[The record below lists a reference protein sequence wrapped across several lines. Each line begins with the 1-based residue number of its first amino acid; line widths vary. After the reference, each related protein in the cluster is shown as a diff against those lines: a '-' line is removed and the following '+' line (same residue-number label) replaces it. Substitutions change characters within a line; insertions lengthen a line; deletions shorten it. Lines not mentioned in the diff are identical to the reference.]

1 MSPPAPS
8 RATPI
13 LDLADERVG
22 SSYPRCADGNG
33 TLTHLF
39 FSDDQYDIARAKA
52 ICSKCGLAEGCL
64 SGALDRAEPYGVW
77 GGHLLVEG
85 VIVAIKRGRGRPPK
99 NPRVDRRRRSAPPP
113 APRRMTVVAPVR
125 SAEPGRSDHP
135 DPGGFAP
142 RRETSLTHVGAAW
155 FARNPLRSLR
165 VATRHERLARSSA
178 RTSGWRS
185 GPTERHAR

>member
-1 MSPPAPS
+1 MPSASAPS
-8 RATPI
+8 SSESI
-13 LDLADERVG
+13 LDLAEEWVG

-64 SGALDRAEPYGVW
+64 GGALDRAEPYGVW

-99 NPRVDRRRRSAPPP
+99 NPTGPRRRRSATPP
-113 APRRMTVVAPVR
+113 APRRMTVVAPAR
-125 SAEPGRSDHP
+125 SAESGRSDSP
-135 DPGGFAP
+135 STRRFRAP
-142 RRETSLTHVGAAW
+142 
-155 FARNPLRSLR
+155 
-165 VATRHERLARSSA
+165 TRK
-178 RTSGWRS
+178 
-185 GPTERHAR
+185 PP

>member
-1 MSPPAPS
+1 MTLLDLHPGHLEDASIS
-8 RATPI
+8 TGTVSSESI
-13 LDLADERVG
+13 LDLAEERVG

-64 SGALDRAEPYGVW
+64 GGALDRAEPYGVW

-99 NPRVDRRRRSAPPP
+99 NPRVIVVDEVPIPPHL
-113 APRRMTVVAPVR
+113 VA
-125 SAEPGRSDHP
+125 
-135 DPGGFAP
+135 
-142 RRETSLTHVGAAW
+142 
-155 FARNPLRSLR
+155 
-165 VATRHERLARSSA
+165 
-178 RTSGWRS
+178 
-185 GPTERHAR
+185 